1 MLAPLLTVPGGGGER
16 DGLHCYAD
24 DDDEANLSFL
34 ACVCSFVLPCLFV
47 LGRGEEKVRGGRE
60 HMAREREEKKRTR
73 MTMPDPTLCSP
84 RLRFPGGLRKMRWES
99 GEGDDSRKVG
109 VAGGDRLSACW
120 SQAVIAVY
128 VCIIVYAIRSSIQDS
143 PFLSVGRAK
152 R

>member
-1 MLAPLLTVPGGGGER
+1 MR
-16 DGLHCYAD
+16 DGLHCYTD
-24 DDDEANLSFL
+24 DDDEANLSFSL
-34 ACVCSFVLPCLFV
+34 VFAPSCGHALFV
-47 LGRGEEKVRGGRE
+47 LARGVRGERE